1 MIRSAKFSTIL
12 GVALILGHASIAT
25 GDAGSD
31 RKLAAQLHRSL
42 PDLVVSEDYRGLSRA
57 TMRLAGSHTRLGEAP
72 EACKALSQSLESY
85 RMAMVKETGVAEGA
99 ASHVNDDSDGMAD
112 VRSRFGCARI

>member
-1 MIRSAKFSTIL
+1 MIRFAKSSARLSAVL
-12 GVALILGHASIAT
+12 GVALVLGHASVAT

-42 PDLVVSEDYRGLSRA
+42 PDLVVSENYRGLSQA
-57 TMRLAGSHTRLGEAP
+57 TMRLAGAHSRLGETP

-85 RMAMVKETGVAEGA
+85 RMAVAKQSGVDEPAL
-99 ASHVNDDSDGMAD
+99 SSVNDDSDGMAD
-112 VRSRFGCARI
+112 VRAR

>member
-1 MIRSAKFSTIL
+1 MFRSAKFSAAL
-12 GVALILGHASIAT
+12 GVAFLLGHASLAT

-31 RKLAAQLHRSL
+31 RKAAAQLHRSL
-42 PDLVVSEDYRGLSRA
+42 PDLVVSEDYRALSQA
-57 TMRLAGSHTRLGEAP
+57 TMRLAGTHTRLGETP

-85 RMAMVKETGVAEGA
+85 RMAVAKETGVVEGA
-99 ASHVNDDSDGMAD
+99 LSSVNDDSDGMAE

>member
-1 MIRSAKFSTIL
+1 MFRSAKFSTAL

-31 RKLAAQLHRSL
+31 RKVAAQLHRSL
-42 PDLVVSEDYRGLSRA
+42 PDLVVSENYRALSQS
-57 TMRLAGSHTRLGEAP
+57 TMRLADAHTRLGETP

-85 RMAMVKETGVAEGA
+85 RMALAKETGVVEGA
-99 ASHVNDDSDGMAD
+99 ASYVNDDSDGMAE
-112 VRSRFGCARI
+112 VRSRFGCAKV